1 MTGINF
7 LGSYSGIDSA
17 AIDQLMEA
25 EAAKLVQYTSQKET
39 LTTQK
44 NAWND
49 INTRLSALFER
60 LNGLQNSETFNS
72 KSTSS
77 SMSGVVSLSAEAS
90 ANNGSYEIAV
100 QQLAASSKLLSGTIE
115 VSAGKTINDELG
127 LSGNLVISNQE
138 SSFEIEV
145 SAEDSLKQIVENI
158 NKETKN
164 SGISAA
170 VIDQRIVLTDKQMGE
185 RSITVEGTV
194 AADLGLDAGTAALN
208 KGQSAILTVDGLTVT
223 RNSNAINDVIDGV
236 TIHLNGISAANTA
249 AVTTVSDDN
258 SKTVSAVKALIDQ
271 YNSVMNFIDEKL
283 SVGDPSVEDNQ
294 TGELVGDLTLMRL
307 QSDLRSLFTKSVDTG
322 DSTIRSAVDIG
333 ISIDRYGVATLDEAE
348 FNKALTENR
357 EAVETLFNGSVNVTE
372 EKQGITQNM
381 GAVVSKF
388 ITNSSGV
395 IATKSDTYDR
405 MIKDVNDRIDRF
417 NIRLENKRA
426 QYVKTFTR
434 LDTAM
439 MQAEAQLSYLL
450 SQVGDSSSGT

>member
-49 INTRLSALFER
+49 INTRLGALFER

-100 QQLAASSKLLSGTIE
+100 QQLATSSKLLSGTIE
-115 VSAGKTINDELG
+115 ASAGKTINDELG

-283 SVGDPSVEDNQ
+283 SIGDPSVEDNQ